1 MAKAGRQAGGQA
13 GGVGKGCA
21 AERHQKAASGSAV
34 RGQQQQ
40 QQQLELTTLRSG
52 SWPGWSCSVLGS
64 PYEPFAFI
72 ILTFIRLFVA
82 LIRFDARP
90 ACPPARLPA
99 FLSASAFCFLFL
111 FHFNFHFIRFV
122 LTDPPTVSVH
132 LANEDP
138 SRMVTR
144 AEGQNVTFKCRADA
158 RPPVTSY
165 SWFKNVS
172 RTALIPIPSPSSPL
186 DNQQLLTPIGQ

>member
-1 MAKAGRQAGGQA
+1 ML
-13 GGVGKGCA
+13 
-21 AERHQKAASGSAV
+21 SA
-34 RGQQQQ
+34 
-40 QQQLELTTLRSG
+40 
-52 SWPGWSCSVLGS
+52 GS

-72 ILTFIRLFVA
+72 ISTFIRLFVA

-90 ACPPARLPA
+90 ACLLLSLSLP
-99 FLSASAFCFLFL
+99 LSL
-111 FHFNFHFIRFV
+111 NFHFIRFA

-172 RTALIPIPSPSSPL
+172 RPALIPIPPLSPSRYPTTADAYRAADTLAIFIINCQSL
-186 DNQQLLTPIGQ
+186 RFSSCCCCRHSCGKLKQTLCGLI

>member
-1 MAKAGRQAGGQA
+1 MAKAGRQAGR
-13 GGVGKGCA
+13 GGGKGCA
-21 AERHQKAASGSAV
+21 AERHQKAAPGSAWTAAAWV
-34 RGQQQQ
+34 NYITQWQLDR
-40 QQQLELTTLRSG
+40 LELLSA
-52 SWPGWSCSVLGS
+52 GS

-72 ILTFIRLFVA
+72 ISTFIRLFVA

-90 ACPPARLPA
+90 ACLL
-99 FLSASAFCFLFL
+99 LSLSLSL
-111 FHFNFHFIRFV
+111 YFHFIRFA

-172 RTALIPIPSPSSPL
+172 RPALIPVPPLSPSR
-186 DNQQLLTPIGQ
+186 

>member
-1 MAKAGRQAGGQA
+1 MAATM
-13 GGVGKGCA
+13 A
-21 AERHQKAASGSAV
+21 ALLQPR
-34 RGQQQQ
+34 
-40 QQQLELTTLRSG
+40 
-52 SWPGWSCSVLGS
+52 S

-72 ILTFIRLFVA
+72 ISTFIRLFVA

-90 ACPPARLPA
+90 D
-99 FLSASAFCFLFL
+99 S
-111 FHFNFHFIRFV
+111 HFIRFA

-172 RTALIPIPSPSSPL
+172 RPNSSAAAADAYRAADTLANFIINCLAGRVVPAPPPVDIPAA
-186 DNQQLLTPIGQ
+186 T